1 MCVYISGGSKLKLC
15 HASLLSYDEDEAL
28 AQAVAASLAD
38 QESSSQRQRSGQ
50 VCLLSHQK

>member
-1 MCVYISGGSKLKLC
+1 MCVYISGGSELKLC
-15 HASLLSYDEDEAL
+15 RVSSLSYDEDEAL

-50 VCLLSHQK
+50 VCLLSH

>member
-50 VCLLSHQK
+50 VCLLSH